1 MKAAARPTWP
11 SPLRVAKK
19 PTWSFNIVALRI
31 RRTESFPLSSDG
43 LPSVRTISSSRWD
56 AGRSSRLLRGW
67 TPPVVSEP
75 SPGVPRAWLRI
86 PLSIGLRV
94 PVNSPS
100 LQEVIADQWGV
111 TIALIQ
117 AYRREVVGCK
127 LAQIFKFTHVQ
138 RIVTPDCETDA
149 IENIV
154 RLKIAEDGN
163 LLSRRYVATQA
174 TRHIG

>member
-19 PTWSFNIVALRI
+19 PTWSFNVVTLRN
-31 RRTESFPLSSDG
+31 RRTEPFPLSSDG

-86 PLSIGLRV
+86 PLSIGRRV

-100 LQEVIADQWGV
+100 LQEVITDQWGV

-127 LAQIFKFTHVQ
+127 FAQIFKFTHIK
-138 RIVTPDCETDA
+138 RIVPADRETDPV
-149 IENIV
+149 ENIV
-154 RLKIAEDGN
+154 RLKIAENGN
-163 LLSRRYVATQA
+163 LLS
-174 TRHIG
+174 